1 MPDDIRSLSCIL
13 TLSNMNQSLTEIV
26 RKILRL
32 DSEGRLVASGIN
44 EKACLRHL
52 VLYLSQKNNSD
63 REKLLT
69 LLRNMALHEHHLLGQ
84 RINEDKIGRET
95 RNNFRKLL
103 RILANTTKNNI
114 DTLFEAIVK
123 GEIE

>member
-1 MPDDIRSLSCIL
+1 MLR
-13 TLSNMNQSLTEIV
+13 NMNPNVREII
-26 RKILRL
+26 RNTLRL

-44 EKACLRHL
+44 EKASLRHL
-52 VLYLSQKNNSD
+52 VLYLSQKNSSD
-63 REKLLT
+63 REKLLI
-69 LLRNMALHEHHLLGQ
+69 LLRKMALHEHHLLGQ

-103 RILANTTKNNI
+103 RALPDRTKSDI
-114 DTLFEAIVK
+114 DTLYEAIVK

>member
-1 MPDDIRSLSCIL
+1 MRFAACPAFLML
-13 TLSNMNQSLTEIV
+13 PHMNQNLTEIV

-44 EKACLRHL
+44 EKASLRHL
-52 VLYLSQKNNSD
+52 VLYLSQKNSSD

-69 LLRNMALHEHHLLGQ
+69 LLRKMALHEHHLLGQ
-84 RINEDKIGRET
+84 PINEDKIGSET

-103 RILANTTKNNI
+103 RTLRDTTKSDI
-114 DTLFEAIVK
+114 DALYEAIVK